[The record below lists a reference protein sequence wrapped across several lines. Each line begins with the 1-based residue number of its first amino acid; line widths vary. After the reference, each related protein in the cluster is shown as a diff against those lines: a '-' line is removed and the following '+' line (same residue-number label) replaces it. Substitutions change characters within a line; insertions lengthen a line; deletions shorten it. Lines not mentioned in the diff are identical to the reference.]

1 MALHRRFNIFRLIP
15 RMAGLAGL
23 ILLVVVPAFIVSA
36 AWADALKRPF
46 WTEQAMFQVGNDSF
60 FVGQCSCAKT
70 SEEGRQRAFGHGMQE
85 LMNYAQTRDAS
96 GLYVDT
102 QMVFEEIDSPG

>member
-1 MALHRRFNIFRLIP
+1 MAFHRRFNTVRPIP

-36 AWADALKRPF
+36 AWADTFKRPF